1 MVYLL
6 YMKTIKIKQMKVNM
20 PYMHGSYGVGALKW
34 FHWFSVRFVGILP
47 HVATAADIG
56 SRRLS
61 T

>member
-1 MVYLL
+1 M
-6 YMKTIKIKQMKVNM
+6 I
-20 PYMHGSYGVGALKW
+20 YMHGSYGVGALKW